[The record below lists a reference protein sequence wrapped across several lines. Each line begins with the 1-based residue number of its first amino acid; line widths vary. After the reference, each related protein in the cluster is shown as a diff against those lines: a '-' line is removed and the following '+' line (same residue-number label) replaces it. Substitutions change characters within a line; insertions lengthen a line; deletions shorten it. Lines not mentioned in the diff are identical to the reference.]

1 VGSFESLK
9 LLDEALFLHLVNW
22 GSNSVDQLF
31 RLVSLSIGSYIF
43 VGLFLIYSF
52 LKLKLNDAV
61 ILASLIVASVAIA
74 DIVSVHAFKNVF
86 ERLRPCHVAE
96 LMVNFEL
103 VANKCGGEYG
113 FVSSHASTVWAI
125 FGIINFS
132 RPTKILIIFFLIW
145 AITVSYSRVYL
156 GVHYPGDVICGAML
170 GLFVSYFLNR
180 WRKTPKFKE

>member
-1 VGSFESLK
+1 MGSLESLK

-31 RLVSLSIGSYIF
+31 RLVSLSIGSYVF

-52 LKLKLNDAV
+52 LKLKLNAAI
-61 ILASLIVASVAIA
+61 ILASLIIASVAIA
-74 DIVSVHAFKNVF
+74 DLVSVHAFKNVF
-86 ERLRPCHVAE
+86 ERLRPCHVPE
-96 LMVNFEL
+96 LMMNFEL
-103 VANKCGGEYG
+103 VAIKCGGEYG

-132 RPTKILIIFFLIW
+132 RPTKGLTIFFLIW
-145 AITVSYSRVYL
+145 AVTVSYSRVYL

-180 WRKTPKFKE
+180 WRTIPRFK

>member
-1 VGSFESLK
+1 MGSLESLK